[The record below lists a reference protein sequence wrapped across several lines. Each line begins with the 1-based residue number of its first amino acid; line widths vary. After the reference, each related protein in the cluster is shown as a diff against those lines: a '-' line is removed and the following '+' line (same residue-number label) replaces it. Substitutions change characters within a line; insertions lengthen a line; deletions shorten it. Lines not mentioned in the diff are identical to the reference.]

1 MALPSVG
8 NPGGFSGDRTLFVGS
23 KVPQEIKSMVKLLK
37 SSDKST
43 FRELLK
49 AAVSSFEGTIIN
61 EDFIPNLSNECGQS
75 SDALSIIYSG
85 ILTLLRAAYRL
96 PLTSLKQEL
105 FKADLSELK
114 IPPEYATDFAS
125 AVYGPKRTA
134 INDALERGRVRFP
147 KLDNFRWRVDVAIST
162 SALSRSLEPT
172 IMAEMTLSDGRIQS
186 FEIPVSKFHE
196 LRYNVASLM
205 KEMEDLEKKNIL
217 KIQD

>member
-1 MALPSVG
+1 MIG
-8 NPGGFSGDRTLFVGS
+8 
-23 KVPQEIKSMVKLLK
+23 K
-37 SSDKST
+37 
-43 FRELLK
+43 
-49 AAVSSFEGTIIN
+49 
-61 EDFIPNLSNECGQS
+61 FIPLNN
-75 SDALSIIYSG
+75 
-85 ILTLLRAAYRL
+85 R
-96 PLTSLKQEL
+96 
-105 FKADLSELK
+105 
-114 IPPEYATDFAS
+114 
-125 AVYGPKRTA
+125 RTA